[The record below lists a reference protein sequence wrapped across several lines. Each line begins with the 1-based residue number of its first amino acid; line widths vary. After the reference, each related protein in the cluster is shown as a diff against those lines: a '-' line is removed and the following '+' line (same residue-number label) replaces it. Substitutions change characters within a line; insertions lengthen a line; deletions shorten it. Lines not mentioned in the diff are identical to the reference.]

1 MAKASRLPRA
11 LRALALALI
20 PLAFFAAA
28 SAPVPRA
35 SASGP
40 PVLFASP
47 TAKRGTCGRA
57 HPCSLAQAIAHASH
71 TGGTIE
77 LARGVYEVASPLT
90 LDNPL
95 PVSIVGSTAGS
106 VLIGDSLGPTLTLS
120 GPGSITM
127 TALTLRAAPVGGIVD
142 RGGSLSVLNST
153 FADDG
158 SLAPSVSGGA
168 IDFSPASNSS
178 TLEVEGSTFVD
189 DLAGEVAGAI
199 ALDGGTASIE
209 GSTFVDDQVSA
220 GAGAVGGSGA
230 VGLQGDVLA
239 RTGAGACPPGATVG
253 VGVIVAAST
262 CDGASSAR
270 LALLF
275 AGGKPALASNG
286 GPVKTIALNPSPV
299 DPALHAVPASQESL
313 TDPTATY
320 CSLQDA
326 RGDGRLLPGATA
338 CASGAVQPDPPV
350 IAHMS
355 PESGGAGTEVT
366 LSGSGFE
373 RVSSVSIETV
383 VVPFKTTGD
392 TTLTFSVPHGV
403 FDAKAPVVVQS
414 PDGTAT
420 TTFLTTGRFV
430 VSTAEVPITE
440 VGANYS
446 AVLVA
451 DGGTGGNHWT
461 ASGLPP
467 GLSLAA
473 NGLLNGH
480 PLTPST
486 SQFRASVV
494 DNHGDVA
501 SATLQL
507 VVAHGPAITTTRLP
521 QARLGEPYAVA
532 LRADGGVP
540 PYRWSIAQRSSIP
553 GGMLLSSSGVLSGRP
568 GTVGTTSV
576 AIQVIDARGGSD
588 TVSFRLEVV
597 PPPPPPERYA
607 VLTAGGRLV
616 AYGSAP
622 LDTVLARKRTHF
634 VALSADPRHGWW
646 ALAATGR
653 VVGVGGAR
661 SLGSVGPV
669 AHASDLVGI
678 ASDAAGTGYWVVD
691 SQGHVFG
698 FGSAHAL
705 TASAATAVTGPVV
718 GIASDPVANGY
729 WLIQASGKVDAFG
742 AAPSFGYIGKRLRVH
757 AVGMA
762 SLPDGEGYLVLTS
775 SGRVYTF
782 GSGHA
787 LGGLIKHAGRFVGIA
802 ASPVGAGYW
811 IVSWRGYVN
820 ADGSAREL
828 APSPIAPIAG
838 AVAIAS
844 GH

>member
-1 MAKASRLPRA
+1 MVLVS
-11 LRALALALI
+11 ALAC
-20 PLAFFAAA
+20 FATA
-28 SAPVPRA
+28 SAPAPRA

-40 PVLFASP
+40 PVLFTTP
-47 TAKRGTCGRA
+47 TAKRGTCGQA
-57 HPCSLAQAIAHASH
+57 HPCTLTQAIAHASR

-77 LARGVYEVASPLT
+77 LARGAYEVASPLT
-90 LDNPL
+90 LDSSL
-95 PVSIVGSTAGS
+95 PVSIVGSPAGS
-106 VLIGDSLGPTLTLS
+106 VLIGDSLGPTLTLA

-127 TALTLRAAPVGGIVD
+127 TALTLRAAPAGAILD

-158 SLAPSVSGGA
+158 SLTPSVSGGA
-168 IDFSPASNSS
+168 IDFSPASSSS

-199 ALDGGTASIE
+199 ALGGGTANIE
-209 GSTFVDDQVSA
+209 GSTFVDDQVTA

-253 VGVIVAAST
+253 AGVIVAAST
-262 CDGASSAR
+262 CDGAPSAR

-275 AGGKPALASNG
+275 VGGKPALASNG
-286 GPVKTIALNPSPV
+286 GPVKTVALNPSPS
-299 DPALHAVPASQESL
+299 DPALDAVAESQESL
-313 TDPTATY
+313 TDPAATY
-320 CSLQDA
+320 CALADA
-326 RGDGRLLPGATA
+326 RGEGRLLPGATA
-338 CASGAVQPDPPV
+338 CASGAVQPDPPL
-350 IAHMS
+350 IEHMS

-366 LSGSGFE
+366 LSGSGFA
-373 RVSSVSIETV
+373 RVNSVSIETV

-392 TTLTFSVPHGV
+392 TTLAFSVPHGV
-403 FDAKAPVVVQS
+403 FDANAPVVVKS

-430 VSTAEVPITE
+430 VSTSEVPATE

-446 AVLVA
+446 TVLVA

-467 GLSLAA
+467 GVSLAA

-480 PLTPST
+480 PLAPST
-486 SQFRASVV
+486 SQFRVSVV

-507 VVAHGPAITTTRLP
+507 VVAPGPVITTTSLP
-521 QARLGEPYAVA
+521 EARLGEPYAVA
-532 LRADGGVP
+532 LRANGGVR
-540 PYRWSIAQRSSIP
+540 PYHWAIAQRSSIP
-553 GGMLLSSSGVLSGRP
+553 GGLLLSSSGVLSGRP
-568 GTVGTTSV
+568 GTVGTTSLG
-576 AIQVIDARGGSD
+576 IQVIDARGGSEIV
-588 TVSFRLEVV
+588 TFGFEVA
-597 PPPPPPERYA
+597 PPPPPPERYG

-622 LDTVLARKRTHF
+622 LDTLLSRSRTHF
-634 VALSADPRHGWW
+634 VALAADPRHGWW

-653 VVGVGGAR
+653 VVGAGGAR
-661 SLGSVGPV
+661 SLGSVGPI
-669 AHASDLVGI
+669 AHASQLVGI
-678 ASDAAGTGYWVVD
+678 TSDAAGTGYWVVD

-705 TASAATAVTGPVV
+705 TATAGTAVTGPVV

-742 AAPSFGYIGKRLRVH
+742 AAPSFGYIGKRLRVR

-762 SLPDGEGYLVLTS
+762 ALPDGQGYLVLTS

-787 LGGLIKHAGRFVGIA
+787 LGGLIKHPGRFLGIA

-820 ADGSAREL
+820 AGGSARAL
-828 APSPIAPIAG
+828 APSPNVPIAG

-844 GH
+844 GR